1 MGIFSVSLYFPNP
14 EFYMIRRPISSII
27 NPLNFYIM
35 STPDTSNFKATRVDA
50 GAPNLWHVHEG
61 HFKYGSIKETRVNFA
76 GRTLEQIMAKIAENE
91 PTNTPYMKTD
101 NQVRTYEDCIKWIKK
116 NC

>member
-1 MGIFSVSLYFPNP
+1 
-14 EFYMIRRPISSII
+14 
-27 NPLNFYIM
+27 M
-35 STPDTSNFKATRVDA
+35 STPDTGNFKATRVDA

-91 PTNTPYMKTD
+91 PINAPYMKTD